1 MRGIGGIM
9 AALTATASE
18 IIKAV
23 SILNDS
29 GRWIALQQCMALA
42 ENEMYRNKEKQPQ
55 AAAMGGENKETTW
68 TGYFHG
74 IKQEGNIIFPE
85 WG

>member
-1 MRGIGGIM
+1 M
-9 AALTATASE
+9 AAHTATLNE
-18 IIKAV
+18 IIEAV
-23 SILNDS
+23 KQLNDS
-29 GRWIALQQCMALA
+29 ARWITLQQCLALA
-42 ENEMYRNKEKQPQ
+42 EHEMYQNK
-55 AAAMGGENKETTW
+55 GNKETTW